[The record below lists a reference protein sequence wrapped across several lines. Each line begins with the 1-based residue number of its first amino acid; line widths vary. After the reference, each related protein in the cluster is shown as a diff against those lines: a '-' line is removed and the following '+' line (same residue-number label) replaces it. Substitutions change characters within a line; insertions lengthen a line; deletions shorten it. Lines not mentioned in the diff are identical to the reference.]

1 MSDETKATTKDV
13 AVAEEQQQYKP
24 LSTALKFFYGVGDFG
39 FNLMSSVETYY
50 FVFFLTNFAFV
61 DMGPVESAAFA
72 ASVAGIGSTVD
83 AILGWMYGGF
93 INSLKPFKWG
103 RYRSWLVVLPWLVP
117 FLYCFEFTAIT
128 DNVMLNAALI
138 VFFNVTSHAA
148 WDFPYVSNIAMISM
162 AAHTP
167 EDRARMASTR
177 GMWSNASKIFFGYL
191 FPIVALAGSSMFGAQ
206 NQYAFGAFV
215 MGVAFAVLYFVHFK
229 MFKGYEKEYTKEE
242 LANYK
247 KTGDQGKT
255 TFKDLWRALVTNQP
269 LVFLLL
275 ADIAKWIF
283 NFMCAGIA
291 AYYFNYVAMG
301 MAPVNLGFLGVL
313 ALLGVYQMLSNLLC
327 VIGAYLSATFAKVI
341 GSTRNAMV
349 FALLFMAATMFV
361 AYFNYFNIWWVIV
374 WMSLAQFG
382 YGITY
387 SCSTAMYAD
396 TVVYNEWKNRTNA
409 AGWIN
414 GLQLFP
420 LKIGFMARSIIIP
433 FVLAAVGLN
442 AKGYQPVLDFVAGK
456 GADGKVDPTKVLDVN
471 GAADVLANPTAYG
484 FDPEMINQFLAFQ
497 HGIGVG
503 FMIIPAC
510 LCILGAVL
518 LLLGYKL
525 TPAKLAE
532 YQAEIDARKAEGETE
547 EVAA

>member
-1 MSDETKATTKDV
+1 MSDETNATKEEV
-13 AVAEEQQQYKP
+13 AVAEKKAAPAETQQYKP

-50 FVFFLTNFAFV
+50 FVFFLTNFAFI
-61 DMGPVESAAFA
+61 DMGPVEGAAFA

-103 RYRSWLVVLPWLVP
+103 RYRSWLVVLPWIVP

-128 DNVMLNAALI
+128 NNVMLNAALI
-138 VFFNVTSHAA
+138 VFFNITSHAA

-191 FPIVALAGSSMFGAQ
+191 FPPIALVGSSIFGAQ
-206 NQYAFGAFV
+206 NQYAFGALV
-215 MGVAFAVLYFVHFK
+215 MGVAFALLYFVHFK

-247 KTGDQGKT
+247 KQGDQGKT
-255 TFKDLWRALVTNQP
+255 TFKDLGRALVTNQP

-291 AYYFNYVAMG
+291 AYYFNYVAVG
-301 MAPVNLGFLGVL
+301 MPMFAGL
-313 ALLGVYQMLSNLLC
+313 AMLGVYQVLSNILC
-327 VIGAYLSATFAKVI
+327 VVGAALSANFAKAI
-341 GSTRNAMV
+341 GSTRNAMI
-349 FALLFMAATMFV
+349 FALLFMAVMMFI
-361 AYFNYFNIWWVIV
+361 AYFMYFNVWAVVIF
-374 WMSLAQFG
+374 MSLAQFG

-442 AKGYQPVLDFVAGK
+442 AKGYQPVLDFAAGK
-456 GADGKVDPTKVLDVN
+456 GADGTVDPTKILDVS
-471 GAADVLANPTAYG
+471 GFQDVLANPTAYG
-484 FDPEMINQFLAFQ
+484 FDPELINQFLAFQ
-497 HGIGVG
+497 HGIGIG
-503 FMIIPAC
+503 FMVIPAC

-518 LLLGYKL
+518 LALGYKL
-525 TPAKLAE
+525 TNAKMAE
-532 YQAEIDARKAEGETE
+532 YQAEIDARKAAGEVSE
-547 EVAA
+547 

>member
-50 FVFFLTNFAFV
+50 FVFFLTNFAFI
-61 DMGPVESAAFA
+61 DMGPVEGAAFA

-103 RYRSWLVVLPWLVP
+103 RYRSWLVVLPWIVP

-128 DNVMLNAALI
+128 DNVMLNAGLI
-138 VFFNVTSHAA
+138 VFFNITSHAA

-191 FPIVALAGSSMFGAQ
+191 FPPIALVGANMFGAQ

-215 MGVAFAVLYFVHFK
+215 MGIAFALLYFVHFK

-247 KTGDQGKT
+247 KKSDQGKT
-255 TFKDLWRALVTNQP
+255 TFKDLGRALVTNQP
-269 LVFLLL
+269 LIFLLL

-291 AYYFNYVAMG
+291 AYYFNYVAVG
-301 MAPVNLGFLGVL
+301 MPMFAGL
-313 ALLGVYQMLSNLLC
+313 AMLGVYQVLSNILC
-327 VIGAYLSATFAKVI
+327 VVGAALSANFAKAI
-341 GSTRNAMV
+341 GSTRNAMI
-349 FALLFMAATMFV
+349 FALLFLAVMMFI
-361 AYFNYFNIWWVIV
+361 AYFMYFNVWAVVIF
-374 WMSLAQFG
+374 MSLAQFG
-382 YGITY
+382 YG
-387 SCSTAMYAD
+387 
-396 TVVYNEWKNRTNA
+396 
-409 AGWIN
+409 
-414 GLQLFP
+414 LFP

-442 AKGYQPVLDFVAGK
+442 AKGYQPVLDFAAGK
-456 GADGKVDPTKVLDVN
+456 VDGAVDPTKVLDVA
-471 GAADVLANPTAYG
+471 GFQDVLANPTAYG
-484 FDPEMINQFLAFQ
+484 FDPELINQFLAFQ
-497 HGIGVG
+497 HGIGIG
-503 FMIIPAC
+503 FMIVPAC

-518 LLLGYKL
+518 LALGYKL
-525 TPAKLAE
+525 TNAKMAE
-532 YQAEIDARKAEGETE
+532 YQAEIDARRAAGEIAE
-547 EVAA
+547 

>member
-1 MSDETKATTKDV
+1 MSDETKATKDV
-13 AVAEEQQQYKP
+13 AVAEEKQHKP
-24 LSTALKFFYGVGDFG
+24 LSTALKYFYGVGDFG

-61 DMGPVESAAFA
+61 DLGPVESAAFA

-103 RYRSWLVVLPWLVP
+103 RYRSWLVVLPWIVP

-128 DNVMLNAALI
+128 NNVMLNAALI

-191 FPIVALAGSSMFGAQ
+191 FPIVAMAGANIFGQQ
-206 NQYAFGAFV
+206 NQYAFGALV
-215 MGVAFAVLYFVHFK
+215 MGIAFAVLYFVHFK

-247 KTGDQGKT
+247 KQGDQGKT
-255 TFKDLWRALVTNQP
+255 TFKDLWRALITNQP
-269 LVFLLL
+269 LIFLLL

-301 MAPVNLGFLGVL
+301 MAPLNLGFLGVL
-313 ALLGVYQMLSNLLC
+313 AMLGAYQMLSNLLC
-327 VIGAYLSATFAKVI
+327 VIGSALSANFAKLI
-341 GSTRNAMV
+341 GSTRNAMI

-361 AYFNYFNIWWVIV
+361 AYFNYFNVWWVIV

-442 AKGYQPVLDFVAGK
+442 AKGYQPVLDFIAGK
-456 GADGKVDPTKVLDVN
+456 GADGTVDPTKVLDVS

-484 FDPEMINQFLAFQ
+484 FDPELMNQFLSFQ

-518 LLLGYKL
+518 LFLGYKL

-532 YQAEIDARKAEGETE
+532 YQAEIEARKANGETAE
-547 EVAA
+547 

>member
-13 AVAEEQQQYKP
+13 AVAEEKQQYKP

-103 RYRSWLVVLPWLVP
+103 RYRSWLVVLPWIVP

-191 FPIVALAGSSMFGAQ
+191 FPIVALAGASMFGEQ
-206 NQYAFGAFV
+206 NQYAFGALV
-215 MGVAFAVLYFVHFK
+215 MGIAFAILYFVHFK

-247 KTGDQGKT
+247 KQGDQGKT

-327 VIGAYLSATFAKVI
+327 VIGAYLSANFAKAI
-341 GSTRNAMV
+341 GSTRNAMI
-349 FALLFMAATMFV
+349 FALLFMAATMFI
-361 AYFNYFNIWWVIV
+361 AYFNYYNVWWVIV

-442 AKGYQPVLDFVAGK
+442 AKGYQPVLDLVAGK
-456 GADGKVDPTKVLDVN
+456 VNGVVDPTKVLDVN

-484 FDPEMINQFLAFQ
+484 FDPDLMAQFLAFQ
-497 HGIGVG
+497 HGIGIG
-503 FMIIPAC
+503 FMVIPAC

-518 LLLGYKL
+518 LFLGYKL

-532 YQAEIDARKAEGETE
+532 YQAEIDARKIAGETAE
-547 EVAA
+547 AAE

>member
-1 MSDETKATTKDV
+1 MSDEKKETTEV
-13 AVAEEQQQYKP
+13 AVAEEPQYKP

-103 RYRSWLVVLPWLVP
+103 RYRSWLVVLPWIVP

-138 VFFNVTSHAA
+138 VFFNITSHAA

-191 FPIVALAGSSMFGAQ
+191 FPIVALAGASMFGEM
-206 NQYAFGAFV
+206 NQYAFGALV
-215 MGVAFAVLYFVHFK
+215 MGIAFAVLYFVHFK

-247 KTGDQGKT
+247 KTSDQGKT
-255 TFKDLWRALVTNQP
+255 TFRDLGRALVTNQP

-291 AYYFNYVAMG
+291 AYYFNYVALG
-301 MAPVNLGFLGVL
+301 MAPVGLGILGVL
-313 ALLGVYQMLSNLLC
+313 AMLGVYQMLSNLLC
-327 VIGAYLSATFAKVI
+327 VIGAALSANFAKAI
-341 GSTRNAMV
+341 GSTRNAMI
-349 FALLFMAATMFV
+349 FALLFMAAMMFI
-361 AYFNYFNIWWVIV
+361 AYFLYYDVWMVVIF
-374 WMSLAQFG
+374 MSLAQFG

-396 TVVYNEWKNRTNA
+396 TVVYNEWKNKTNA

-442 AKGYQPVLDFVAGK
+442 AKGYQPVLDTVAGK
-456 GADGKVDPTKVLDVN
+456 VDGVVDPTKVLDVA
-471 GAADVLANPTAYG
+471 GAQDLLANPAAYG
-484 FDPEMINQFLAFQ
+484 FDPELINQFLSFQ
-497 HGIGVG
+497 HGIGIG
-503 FMIIPAC
+503 FMVIPAC
-510 LCILGAVL
+510 LCILGAIL
-518 LLLGYKL
+518 LFLGYKL
-525 TPAKLAE
+525 TNEKMAE
-532 YQAEIDARKAEGETE
+532 YQAEIDARRAAAEAGEQ
-547 EVAA
+547 AAE

>member
-1 MSDETKATTKDV
+1 MSDETKEATTEV
-13 AVAEEQQQYKP
+13 AVVAEQHKP
-24 LSTALKFFYGVGDFG
+24 LSKALKLFFGVGDFG

-61 DMGPVESAAFA
+61 DLGPVESAAFA

-103 RYRSWLVVLPWLVP
+103 RYRSWLVVLPWIVP
-117 FLYCFEFTAIT
+117 FLYCFEFTALT
-128 DNVMLNAALI
+128 SNVMLNAALI

-148 WDFPYVSNIAMISM
+148 WDFPYVSNISMISM

-191 FPIVALAGSSMFGAQ
+191 FPPIALIGSSIFGSQ
-206 NQYAFGAFV
+206 NQYAFGALI
-215 MGVAFAVLYFVHFK
+215 MGIAFAILYFVHFK

-247 KTGDQGKT
+247 KQGDQGKT
-255 TFKDLWRALVTNQP
+255 TFRDLGRALVTNQP
-269 LVFLLL
+269 LIFLLL

-291 AYYFNYVAMG
+291 AYYFSYVALG
-301 MAPVNLGFLGVL
+301 MPMFAGL
-313 ALLGVYQMLSNLLC
+313 AMLGVYQVLSNILC
-327 VIGAYLSATFAKVI
+327 VIGAALSANFAKAI
-341 GSTRNAMV
+341 GSTRNAMI
-349 FALLFMAATMFV
+349 FALLFMAVMMFI
-361 AYFNYFNIWWVIV
+361 AYFLYFNVWMVVIF
-374 WMSLAQFG
+374 MSLAQFG

-396 TVVYNEWKNRTNA
+396 IVVYNEWKNRTNA

-433 FVLAAVGLN
+433 FVLAFVGLN
-442 AKGYQPVLDFVAGK
+442 AKGYQPVLDFIAGK
-456 GADGKVDPTKVLDVN
+456 GADGTVDPTKVLDVA
-471 GAADVLANPTAYG
+471 GAQAVLADPAAYG
-484 FDPEMINQFLAFQ
+484 FDPELINQFLSFQ
-497 HGIGVG
+497 HGIGIG

-510 LCILGAVL
+510 LCILGAIL
-518 LLLGYKL
+518 LFAGYKL

-532 YQAEIDARKAEGETE
+532 YQVEIDARKSLEAPAAE
-547 EVAA
+547 